1 MSAVRRRKISA
12 KYRKIVGR
20 SWGTG
25 IELKFRRAPLTFTQ
39 QEAKLDHPEKIA
51 IGPIVAPMRAGVA
64 ALQHP
69 GVTERVMTHVEWI
82 VHRISDNYVVEQV
95 NADDF

>member
-25 IELKFRRAPLTFTQ
+25 VELEFRRAPLTFTQ
-39 QEAKLDHPEKIA
+39 QEAKLDQPEKIA
-51 IGPIVAPMRAGVA
+51 IGRIDGINGVKPFDVRGEKRGRE
-64 ALQHP
+64 L
-69 GVTERVMTHVEWI
+69 
-82 VHRISDNYVVEQV
+82 S
-95 NADDF
+95 